1 MKWCEQNAKGIGELS
16 MDEEEL
22 AAIAGHSASK
32 VIAFSDDPQLF
43 AISRLFLQIPWE
55 YGFSGIVGK
64 RYDAIK
70 DFLRWNGFE
79 VKKWT
84 PILVQMGQTWAS
96 VADQ

>member
-1 MKWCEQNAKGIGELS
+1 

-32 VIAFSDDPQLF
+32 VVTLSDDPQLF
-43 AISRLFLQIPWE
+43 AISRLFLQIPWV
-55 YGFSGIVGK
+55 YGFQGIVGK

-84 PILVQMGQTWAS
+84 PILVRMGQTWA
-96 VADQ
+96 AAQQED